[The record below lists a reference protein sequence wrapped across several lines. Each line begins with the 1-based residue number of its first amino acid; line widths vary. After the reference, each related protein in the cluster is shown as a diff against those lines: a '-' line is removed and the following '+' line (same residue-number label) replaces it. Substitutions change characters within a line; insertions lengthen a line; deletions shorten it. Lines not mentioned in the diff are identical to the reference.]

1 MKIFIA
7 ADHGGF
13 YLKQELIAY
22 LESLGHQVT
31 DFGAQKFV
39 AKDDYPDYV
48 FPLAKAL
55 SLEGRALGVILG
67 RSGNGET
74 IAANKV
80 KGVYVAHCVNEK
92 MAIKAREHN
101 NANAIALGAEYT
113 PITAAKRIVTAFIK
127 TPFSSASRHQRR
139 VKKIKDYETAHTKGP
154 KPK

>member
-7 ADHGGF
+7 SDHGGF
-13 YLKQELIAY
+13 YLKQELITY
-22 LESLGHQVT
+22 LQSLGHQVT
-31 DFGAQKFV
+31 DFGAQKFI

-48 FPLAKAL
+48 FALAKSL
-55 SLEGRALGVILG
+55 SQEGRALGIILG
-67 RSGNGET
+67 RSGNGEA

-113 PITAAKRIVTAFIK
+113 PITTAKHIVAAFIK
-127 TPFSSASRHQRR
+127 TPFSSAARHKRR
-139 VKKIKDYETAHTKGP
+139 VKKIKDYETAHTKGS
-154 KPK
+154 KSK